1 MIQMTITMVAL
12 PTKEQELLQTLQ
24 ELTAGMR
31 QEKGFLRGSV
41 GMNGKNV
48 MKFIEAWETPED
60 LNAYLQSY
68 YFSVLRGA
76 MKVLT
81 SSAEIEFSTNGGQAH
96 VRNHDQSPVG

>member
-41 GMNGKNV
+41 GTNGKNV

-60 LNAYLQSY
+60 LHAYLQSY

-76 MKVLT
+76 LKLLT
-81 SSAEIEFSTNGGQAH
+81 SSSEIEFTPEGGQTDASTQH
-96 VRNHDQSPVG
+96 